1 MTRPKCLCAIILSEC
16 LFFSMQRVCVCFVSA
31 SVFMS
36 FVKAQLI
43 SIYGL
48 VFSTKSWLPNN
59 THHTT
64 PIPTSHTHLTHAH
77 TSHTHTSH
85 MPTPHTHRYKST
97 LIWRTP
103 SVRCAHVWLVHTSA
117 ETFTV
122 SNISV
127 VHAGNGNT
135 QLKGTK
141 ITAPSHAPQRQHT
154 LCKASLN
161 FWFCSIVVVLV
172 KKMVRSMPKSNYKYL
187 IYNLFIFFSHA
198 YFHAN
203 T

>member
-1 MTRPKCLCAIILSEC
+1 
-16 LFFSMQRVCVCFVSA
+16 
-31 SVFMS
+31 MS
-36 FVKAQLI
+36 FLKAQLI
-43 SIYGL
+43 RIYGV
-48 VFSTKSWLPNN
+48 VFSTKKVDCPITHTTLHTHIRPHTHNN
-59 THHTT
+59 T
-64 PIPTSHTHLTHAH
+64 
-77 TSHTHTSH
+77 
-85 MPTPHTHRYKST
+85 PTPHTHRYKST
-97 LIWRTP
+97 PIWRTP
-103 SVRCAHVWLVHTSA
+103 SVRCARVWLVHISA
-117 ETFTV
+117 ETSTV

-127 VHAGNGNT
+127 VRAGNGST

-141 ITAPSHAPQRQHT
+141 TTAPSHAPQRQHT